1 MVMIPEASSFT
12 RYKCTIEPE
21 DLTHLQMHIN
31 VDKTTKHDVTLHAT
45 PPPHAEVQQCKL
57 TQTSNLKAS
66 SLQSKSGRVK
76 SQVLGQWVA

>member
-1 MVMIPEASSFT
+1 MDI
-12 RYKCTIEPE
+12 
-21 DLTHLQMHIN
+21 
-31 VDKTTKHDVTLHAT
+31 TKKNDVTLHAT

-76 SQVLGQWVA
+76 SQVLAQWVA